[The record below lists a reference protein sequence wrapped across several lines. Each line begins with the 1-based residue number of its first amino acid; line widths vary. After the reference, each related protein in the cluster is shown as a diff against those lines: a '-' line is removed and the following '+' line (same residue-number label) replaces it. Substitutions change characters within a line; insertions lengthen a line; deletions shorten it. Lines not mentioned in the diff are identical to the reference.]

1 MMVDL
6 TAEMAQLMA
15 SLGPAR
21 PGQARVI
28 QLVAATSGEG
38 TSTVARELARF
49 AAGRARRPVWLID
62 LDLMNSPQYAAVAA
76 DPARYGVLGRATAAS
91 PDGSAFFTVQP
102 PALGPDGKPWRDS
115 RYMVAHPA
123 GGPNLWVTRFRR
135 EALIGDQTPHVMPTG
150 DYWNALRQHAEL
162 VVIDAPAADRS
173 RAAMTVAPFIDFTV
187 LVVAADGADAS
198 GPAALRDAIH
208 AAGGQCAGIVFNR
221 VQIETPSFLK
231 AFLP

>member
-1 MMVDL
+1 MVDL
-6 TAEMAQLMA
+6 TAEMAQLLA

-38 TSTVARELARF
+38 TSTIARELARF

-62 LDLMNSPQYAAVAA
+62 LDLMNSPQYTAVAA
-76 DPARYGVLGRATAAS
+76 DPARYGILGRPTAAS

-102 PALGPDGKPWRDS
+102 PARGADGKPWRNS
-115 RYMVAHPA
+115 RYMVAYPV
-123 GGPNLWVTRFRR
+123 GGPNFWVTRFRR
-135 EALIGDQTPHVMPTG
+135 EALIGDQTAHVMPTA
-150 DYWNALRQHAEL
+150 DYWNALRGYAEL

-173 RAAMTVAPFIDFTV
+173 RVAMTTAPFIDFTV

-221 VQIETPSFLK
+221 AQIETPSFLK

>member
-1 MMVDL
+1 MVDL
-6 TAEMAQLMA
+6 TAEMAQLLE

-28 QLVAATSGEG
+28 QLVAASGGEG

-62 LDLMNSPQYAAVAA
+62 LDLMNSRQYAAVAA
-76 DPARYGVLGRATAAS
+76 DPARYGKLGRATAAS
-91 PDGSAFFTVQP
+91 PDSSAFFTLQP
-102 PALGPDGKPWRDS
+102 PAVGPDGRPWRDA
-115 RYMVAHPA
+115 RYLVAHPV
-123 GGPNLWVTRFRR
+123 GGANFWVTRFRR
-135 EALIGDQTPHVMPTG
+135 EALIGDQTVHVMPTG

-173 RAAMTVAPFIDFTV
+173 RAALTIAPFIDFTI
-187 LVVAADGADAS
+187 LVVAADGADPA

-208 AAGGQCAGIVFNR
+208 AAGGQCAGIMFNR
-221 VQIETPSFLK
+221 ANVETPSFMRAL
-231 AFLP
+231 LP